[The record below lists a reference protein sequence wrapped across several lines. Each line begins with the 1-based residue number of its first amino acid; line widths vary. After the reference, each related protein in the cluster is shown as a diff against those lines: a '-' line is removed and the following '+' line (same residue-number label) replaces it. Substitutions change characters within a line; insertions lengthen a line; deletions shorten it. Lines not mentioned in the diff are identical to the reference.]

1 MMPGPYQEG
10 RRMTPEECMNQYR
23 TLRQSAVFRPS
34 VRPDAPWAE
43 AFADCYDALVES
55 QRALGRYRLHLL
67 EMMEK
72 NRSLPGT

>member
-1 MMPGPYQEG
+1 MY
-10 RRMTPEECMNQYR
+10 TPEECINNYR
-23 TLRQSAVFRPS
+23 TLRQSAAFSPN
-34 VRPDAPWAE
+34 VRPDVAWPE

-55 QRALGRYRLHLL
+55 QKALGRYRLHLL